1 MNSKQTFAVIRS
13 GGKQYKV
20 EKDYIV
26 KLETIPGDPGS
37 EVKFNEVLML
47 GEDQKPLIIGCPL
60 VSGAFVTAEI
70 LEQTRDP
77 KVIVFK
83 KKRRHN
89 YRRKQGHRQN
99 VTHVLIKRI
108 EKI

>member
-1 MNSKQTFAVIRS
+1 MFAVIRS

-26 KLETIPGDPGS
+26 KLEKLAGDPGTLV
-37 EVKFNEVLML
+37 EFNEILMI
-47 GEDQKPLIIGCPL
+47 GDEQKPIIIGSPL
-60 VSGAFVTAEI
+60 VRGATVTAEI
-70 LEQTRDP
+70 LRQARDP

-89 YRRKQGHRQN
+89 YRRKNGHRQN
-99 VTHVLIKRI
+99 VTHVLIKEIR
-108 EKI
+108 KA